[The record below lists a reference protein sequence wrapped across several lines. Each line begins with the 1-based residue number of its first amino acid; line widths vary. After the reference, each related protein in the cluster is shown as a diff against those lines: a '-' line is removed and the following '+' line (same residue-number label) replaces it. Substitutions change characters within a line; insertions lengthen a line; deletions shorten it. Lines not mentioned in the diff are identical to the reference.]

1 MRVAIYARHSTD
13 KQEHSTRDQIAR
25 CEAFCRRV
33 GYEVAATFC
42 DEGISGAAMQNR
54 PGIRRL
60 IEAALDGGFNR
71 IISEDLSRISRDQGD
86 LAHFYKKL
94 LFLNIS
100 LETVAEGDISELHI
114 GLKGTMNALY
124 LKDLADKTKRGM
136 LAAVLNGSIPGGR
149 TFGYDIVHRLNERGE
164 PIAGLRKINTAEAD
178 VVRAIFNKYDQ
189 GETLLR
195 ICEFLNDSGAPPPK
209 GGTKWQKSA
218 LIGTFARQTGILRN
232 TLYKGVLTFDKMA
245 YRKHPETGKRL
256 SAVRPESEWLRV
268 PAPELAI
275 VEEGLFDRVQ
285 EHIEDRSNNFRQRR
299 LIIQVMTGAE
309 KAKRQRGYLQKWRAR
324 QIKSG
329 KKVRE
334 QPLYITTGKLW
345 CAKHDAAFIHRR
357 SRLNGCPHKGCANQ
371 NLPLEYVLPLVL
383 EDVQRFSAADLSAY
397 YEENLTRRTYLEGE
411 LQRLVSERT
420 RVQSEIRSLL
430 ETIARAQRGPETL
443 ANIQEREK
451 ESGRLKL
458 DVDQAQ
464 SELSDVTAIPDAAM
478 AVIAQRVQ
486 EHINKWLSSDLES
499 TKILHACIY
508 KIRIIPSWNDAEDS
522 MQHRAKVVW
531 DMPAIIR
538 TFSRPSKKIAA

>member
-33 GYEVAATFC
+33 GYEIAATFC

-54 PGIRRL
+54 PGIREL
-60 IEAALDGGFNR
+60 IEAALDGEFNR

-94 LFLNIS
+94 LFLNIN
-100 LETVAEGDISELHI
+100 LETIAEGDVSELHI

-164 PIAGLRKINTAEAD
+164 PIPGLRKINSVEAEI
-178 VVRAIFNKYDQ
+178 VRTIFTRYEQ

-195 ICEFLNDSGAPPPK
+195 ICEHLNDSGIAAPK

-245 YRKHPETGKRL
+245 YRKHPETGKRV
-256 SAVRPESEWLRV
+256 SMIRPEHEWIRV

-275 VEEGLFDRVQ
+275 LSEYLFDSVQ
-285 EHIEDRSNNFRQRR
+285 RHIEERSNSFRQRR
-299 LIIQVMTGAE
+299 LIVQVMTGEE
-309 KAKRQRGYLQKWRAR
+309 KAKRQRGYVRNWRAR
-324 QIKSG
+324 RKTEN
-329 KKVRE
+329 KVRE
-334 QPLYITTGKLW
+334 QPFYITSGKLW
-345 CAKHDAAFIHRR
+345 CSNHDAAFIHRR
-357 SRLNGCPHKGCANQ
+357 AKLNGCPHKGCPNQ
-371 NLPLEYVLPLVL
+371 NLPLEYILPLVL
-383 EDVQRFSAADLSAY
+383 EDVQKFSAADLNAY
-397 YEENLTRRTYLEGE
+397 YQENKSRRAFLESE
-411 LQRLVSERT
+411 LQRLIAERS
-420 RVQSEIRSLL
+420 RIQSEIRALL
-430 ETIARAQRGPETL
+430 GTIVRSQRGPETL
-443 ANIQEREK
+443 SHIQEREK

-458 DVDQAQ
+458 DIEKAKP
-464 SELSDVTAIPDAAM
+464 ELENITALPDADM
-478 AVIAQRVQ
+478 KMIARRVQ
-486 EHINKWLSSDLES
+486 ETINRWLASDHDS
-499 TKILHACIY
+499 TKALHDCVY
-508 KIRIIPSWNDAEDS
+508 KIRIIPFWNESEQS
-522 MQHRAKVVW
+522 MQHRAKVAW
-531 DMPAIIR
+531 DMPALIR
-538 TFSRPSKKIAA
+538 AFSAASEQIAA